1 MRAGTK
7 IGIALLCAIGLT
19 ATATATA
26 SAPASAT
33 PKSTCDLTFEEG
45 QHLGASYVDPFTVK
59 NTSCSKGENVI
70 KAFNKCRKDN
80 GGRDG
85 HCNSSVLGYSCNE
98 GKRTAAPAQ
107 YFADVVC
114 KDGSKKVKFHYTQ
127 NT

>member
-7 IGIALLCAIGLT
+7 IGIALWCAIGLT
-19 ATATATA
+19 AIASAT
-26 SAPASAT
+26 APASAS
-33 PKSTCDLTFEEG
+33 PKSSTCDLTFEEG

-59 NTSCSKGENVI
+59 NTSCSKGEKVI

-98 GKRTAAPAQ
+98 GKREAAPAQ

-114 KDGSKKVKFHYTQ
+114 KNGDKKVKFHYTQ